1 MSLEAAVAMP
11 FKQRATEQLGEG
23 EFVVAL
29 SLDRDWFSPDQAKRL
44 VDVAVGRGLVAE
56 EDGDLVAQFD
66 PADVTVPEGF
76 APDDAILREQSTFE
90 TALDAIV
97 AAGVEKQRAVA
108 GINERQRA
116 LAISIEAAAVLFAKE
131 HGAAVDHLAA
141 DVRKKLAAAGDAGGG
156 ADGKGDTGADAATGA
171 AEVE

>member
-1 MSLEAAVAMP
+1 MSLEVAVAVP
-11 FKQRATEQLGEG
+11 FKQRATERLGEG

-56 EDGDLVAQFD
+56 EDGDLVARFD

-97 AAGVEKQRAVA
+97 DAGVEKQRAVA
-108 GINERQRA
+108 GINERQRS
-116 LAISIEAAAVLFAKE
+116 LAISIEAAAVLVAKE

-141 DVRKKLAAAGDAGGG
+141 DVREGLAAGDGSEEGDAGAAADAAGDA
-156 ADGKGDTGADAATGA
+156 
-171 AEVE
+171 

>member
-1 MSLEAAVAMP
+1 MSLEVAVAVP
-11 FKQRATEQLGEG
+11 FKQRATERLGEG

-56 EDGDLVAQFD
+56 EDGDLVARFD

-76 APDDAILREQSTFE
+76 VPDDSILREQSTFE

-108 GINERQRA
+108 AINERQRA
-116 LAISIEAAAVLFAKE
+116 LAISIEAAAVLVAKE

-141 DVRKKLAAAGDAGGG
+141 DVREKLAAAGDATGEGGG
-156 ADGKGDTGADAATGA
+156 DDAATGA
-171 AEVE
+171 AEAE

>member
-1 MSLEAAVAMP
+1 MSLEVSVAVP
-11 FKQRATEQLGEG
+11 FKQRATERLGEG

-56 EDGDLVAQFD
+56 EDGDLVARFD
-66 PADVTVPEGF
+66 PADVTVPENF

-108 GINERQRA
+108 AINERQRA
-116 LAISIEAAAVLFAKE
+116 LAVRIEAAAVLVAKE
-131 HGAAVDHLAA
+131 HGAPVDHLAA
-141 DVRKKLAAAGDAGGG
+141 DVREKLAAAGDAAGEGDGG
-156 ADGKGDTGADAATGA
+156 DAAAGA
-171 AEVE
+171 SEAE

>member
-1 MSLEAAVAMP
+1 MSLEVAVAVP
-11 FKQRATEQLGEG
+11 FKHRAKERLGEG

-56 EDGDLVAQFD
+56 EDGDLVARFD
-66 PADVTVPEGF
+66 PDDVFVPEGF
-76 APDDAILREQSTFE
+76 APDESILREQSTFE

-108 GINERQRA
+108 AINERQRA
-116 LAISIEAAAVLFAKE
+116 LAVTIEAAAVLVAKE

-141 DVRKKLAAAGDAGGG
+141 DVREELAAAGEPSGDADE
-156 ADGKGDTGADAATGA
+156 AATDAAGDA
-171 AEVE
+171 

>member
-1 MSLEAAVAMP
+1 MSLEVAVAVP
-11 FKQRATEQLGEG
+11 FKQRATERLGEG

-56 EDGDLVAQFD
+56 EDGDLRARFD
-66 PADVTVPEGF
+66 PADVTVPEAF
-76 APDDAILREQSTFE
+76 APDESILREQSTFE

-108 GINERQRA
+108 AINERQRA
-116 LAISIEAAAVLFAKE
+116 LAINIEAAAVLVAKE
-131 HGAAVDHLAA
+131 HGAAVDRLAA
-141 DVRKKLAAAGDAGGG
+141 DVRRELAAAGDA
-156 ADGKGDTGADAATGA
+156 AGKDDATDDPTTGA
-171 AEVE
+171 AEAE

>member
-1 MSLEAAVAMP
+1 MSLEVAVAVP
-11 FKQRATEQLGEG
+11 FKHRAKERLGEG

-66 PADVTVPEGF
+66 PDEVLVPEGF
-76 APDDAILREQSTFE
+76 TPDESILREQSTFE

-97 AAGVEKQRAVA
+97 GAGVEKQRAVA
-108 GINERQRA
+108 AINERQRA
-116 LAISIEAAAVLFAKE
+116 LAITIEAAAVLVAKE
-131 HGAAVDHLAA
+131 HDAAIAHLAA
-141 DVRKKLAAAGDAGGG
+141 DVREKLANAGEGGEGANDATADAAGDA
-156 ADGKGDTGADAATGA
+156 
-171 AEVE
+171 

>member
-1 MSLEAAVAMP
+1 MSLEVAVAVP
-11 FKQRATEQLGEG
+11 FKQRATERLGEG

-56 EDGDLVAQFD
+56 EDGDLVARFD

-97 AAGVEKQRAVA
+97 GAGVEKQRAVA
-108 GINERQRA
+108 GINERQRS
-116 LAISIEAAAVLFAKE
+116 LAISIEAAAVLVAKE

-141 DVRKKLAAAGDAGGG
+141 DVRKKLAAAGDAVDGGG
-156 ADGKGDTGADAATGA
+156 TTGEGDATTGATE
-171 AEVE
+171 AE